1 MGTQEILQRKG
12 WKVKRKAS
20 GGKTQ
25 LRTQVDTLSDTNA
38 TTSVSLDDEYSSKKG
53 GTEERCPD
61 GATRGLRTQGLIGM
75 FVEEIM
81 YTNHSREIIDIG
93 PAIREN
99 DYQALSTMCTQLTS
113 YISFTKNFEE

>member
-20 GGKTQ
+20 GGKSQ

-53 GTEERCPD
+53 GKEVQKKGALMVRREVSERKD
-61 GATRGLRTQGLIGM
+61 
-75 FVEEIM
+75 
-81 YTNHSREIIDIG
+81 
-93 PAIREN
+93 
-99 DYQALSTMCTQLTS
+99 
-113 YISFTKNFEE
+113 

>member
-38 TTSVSLDDEYSSKKG
+38 TTSVSLDDEYSSKKEVQKKG
-53 GTEERCPD
+53 ALMVRREVSERKD
-61 GATRGLRTQGLIGM
+61 
-75 FVEEIM
+75 
-81 YTNHSREIIDIG
+81 
-93 PAIREN
+93 
-99 DYQALSTMCTQLTS
+99 
-113 YISFTKNFEE
+113 